1 MPIDKLIKNLV
12 IVGST
17 DGQNHHGPAKINHEM
32 S

>member
-1 MPIDKLIKNLV
+1 MPIDKLLKNGG

-17 DGQNHHGPAKINHEM
+17 DGQYHHGPAKINHEM